1 MSNCGCQAGFNIVQ
15 GDDTNALG
23 DSIIFYLETDLDLTG
38 YKAVFQVESLRYEWN
53 DITTKELSLVFTREQ
68 TSTLAEGTYL
78 GALKIYDNNDL
89 AVTVIRNIPV
99 NVLPMVVENIEP
111 EPEPEEN

>member
-1 MSNCGCQAGFNIVQ
+1 MSCCGCQAGFIIVQ

-23 DSIIFYLETDLDLTG
+23 NSIIFRLKTDLDLTG
-38 YKAVFQVESLRYEWN
+38 YKAVFQVEHLRYEWN
-53 DITTKELSLVFTREQ
+53 DITSKELSLVFTREQ
-68 TSTLAEGTYL
+68 TATIEEGSYL

-99 NVLPMVVENIEP
+99 NVLPMVVDNTAEQGE
-111 EPEPEEN
+111 